1 MERDDVQLIREILD
15 GDDAAFNTLVQ
26 KYEKSVHAL
35 AWRKVGDF
43 HYAEEITQD
52 TFLRAYENLSTLK
65 NPNQF
70 AGWLYVIANRLC
82 IAWLRK
88 KKPAMLS
95 LEGMSVKELEK
106 LAYARYIS
114 DISEQREAEITERR
128 YKLAKKLLEKLPD
141 SERTVV
147 TLYYLGEMT
156 TKEIG
161 KFLGVSVNTITSRL
175 QRARKRLQGDQE
187 LLVQEILG
195 GVQIPT
201 SLRENIMRQV
211 AEIKPTPTTKPI
223 LPWVALGATAALVL
237 LLFGTSNRY
246 LTRFQKPY
254 SFEAAS
260 EPTIEIV
267 DAPIVLDIDSKPD
280 IRNQV
285 GQAASISKGG
295 RTDMQASET
304 LLTTTTGKN
313 PIKFSTSPW
322 TQALGPPKSP
332 AYDIFATSKKTLYV
346 STQTGIYRLPV
357 DATAWA
363 NINANIS
370 TDGGSMS
377 MVEHRDTLYIL
388 SNDKIFASSD
398 NGETWR
404 TYCPRPDG
412 DPIGLIITAEPQ
424 GVSSRIRTTIYLV
437 LRGKGVFRSTDAGA
451 HWEPFNEGLADRR
464 IYAVAA
470 IGNTV
475 FVGTNKGLYRLNS
488 DVWEKLSVG
497 ASKTDQAFERFENK
511 AVADTDSGFYRL
523 NNSGIWEQVP
533 LETFNAVH
541 CLEVV
546 EDNLYVGM
554 GRDSFTSKSIESRMA
569 QITMS
574 GEARQGW
581 IFRST
586 DLGDSWTE
594 ITPKSELPFFEAR
607 NKVRLLVAGGILL
620 TQGNELFRSADAGQ
634 TWTRLEVDTYLLNNV
649 NLQGVVVDDR
659 TFYAIGMFGV
669 YRTTNA
675 GNSWHPFMEG
685 IVGTRVRNLVAFN
698 NRLYAYTGHDIA
710 QSIDGGESWKSLPIG
725 AREPVLEPTIK
736 KRRWPN
742 LLYGSRFAVT
752 NDGLYGIATELGS
765 LCIFRLSTDGNTIVP
780 AQEIP
785 AFDREKL
792 STKLMAA
799 IAKAERIHLPDDMKK
814 DPKLVKAL
822 RNIVTFA
829 KVGGFAVSGE
839 TFYVEYQRSLFR
851 WKPGDLEWTNTG
863 LIDLSRQP
871 DEDSRNGF
879 KLAASGETVYVGK
892 RDGLLFQSLDEGN
905 NWRDITPNL
914 PLRFTRFKEIVF
926 MGSTVYIA
934 TDMGVLTS
942 QTGEHWRVLTDRMD
956 TRISIDRFATD
967 GTVVYGAGESGS
979 YRLGNHGKW
988 DQISPSIPGKI
999 ADLVVNDNRL
1009 YIATNR
1015 RGMFHISLNE
1025 ASYNAS
1031 INE

>member
-82 IAWLRK
+82 IAWMRK

-95 LEGMSVKELEK
+95 LERMSAKELEK

-114 DISEQREAEITERR
+114 DISEQHEAEITERR
-128 YKLAKKLLEKLPD
+128 YKLAKTLLEKLPD
-141 SERTVV
+141 SERTVM
-147 TLYYLGEMT
+147 TLYYLSEMT
-156 TKEIG
+156 TKEIS

-175 QRARKRLQGDQE
+175 QRGRKRLQGDQE
-187 LLVQEILG
+187 LLVQEVLS

-211 AEIKPTPTTKPI
+211 ADIKPTPTTKPI
-223 LPWVALGATAALVL
+223 LPWIALGATAALVL

-285 GQAASISKGG
+285 GQAASVSKSGG
-295 RTDMQASET
+295 TDLQASET
-304 LLTTTTGKN
+304 LLTTTTSKD

-346 STQTGIYRLPV
+346 STQTGIYRLPI
-357 DATAWA
+357 DATAWT

-377 MVEHRDTLYIL
+377 MVEHRDTLYIV
-388 SNDKIFASSD
+388 STDKIFASSD
-398 NGETWR
+398 DGETWNA
-404 TYCPRPDG
+404 YCQRPTG
-412 DPIGLIITAEPQ
+412 NPLGLIITDEPQ
-424 GVSSRIRTTIYLV
+424 GISSPIRATMYLV
-437 LRGKGVFRSTDAGA
+437 LRGKGVFRSTDAGTR
-451 HWEPFNEGLADRR
+451 WSLFNEGLADRR

-470 IGNTV
+470 IGSTV

-488 DVWEKLSVG
+488 DVWEKLSVD
-497 ASKTDQAFERFENK
+497 APKTDQAFVGFENK
-511 AVADTDSGFYRL
+511 PVADTDSGFYRL

-541 CLEVV
+541 SLEAV

-554 GRDSFTSKSIESRMA
+554 GRDFFTSQSVASSIT
-569 QITMS
+569 QITID

-594 ITPKSELPFFEAR
+594 ITPKSELPFFEAK
-607 NKVRLLVAGGILL
+607 NKVRLLVAGKILL
-620 TQGNELFRSADAGQ
+620 TQGDEWFRSADAGH
-634 TWTRLEVDTYLLNNV
+634 TWTRLRVNTYLLNNI
-649 NLQGVVVDDR
+649 NLQGVAVDDR
-659 TFYAIGMFGV
+659 TFYVIGMFGV

-675 GNSWHPFMEG
+675 GDSWHPFADG

-698 NRLYAYTGHDIA
+698 NKLYAYTGHDIA
-710 QSIDGGESWKSLPIG
+710 ESIDSGESWKSLHIDAG
-725 AREPVLEPTIK
+725 EPRLEPTTK
-736 KRRWPN
+736 KRRSLN
-742 LLYGSRFAVT
+742 LLYGSRLAVT
-752 NDGLYGIATELGS
+752 NDRLYGIATELGS
-765 LCIFRLSTDGNTIVP
+765 LCIFYLSTDGNTIVP

-785 AFDREKL
+785 AFDRETL
-792 STKLMAA
+792 SKERMAA
-799 IAKAERIHLPDDMKK
+799 IAKAERIYLPDDMKK
-814 DPKLVKAL
+814 EPKLAKVL
-822 RNIVTFA
+822 RTIVNFA
-829 KVGGFAVSGE
+829 RVGGFTVSDE
-839 TFYVEYQRSLFR
+839 TFYVEYQRSLFK
-851 WKPGDLEWTNTG
+851 WKPGDSEWTNTG
-863 LIDLSRQP
+863 LIDLGRQP
-871 DEDSRNGF
+871 NEDSRNGF
-879 KLAASGETVYVGK
+879 KLAASEETVYVGK
-892 RDGLLFQSLDEGN
+892 RGGQLFQSFDGGN
-905 NWRDITPNL
+905 SWRDITLIL
-914 PLRFTRFKEIVF
+914 PLRFTRFKEIIF
-926 MGSTVYIA
+926 AKPTVYVA
-934 TDMGVLTS
+934 TDTGVLAS
-942 QTGEHWRVLTDRMD
+942 QNGEHWRVLTNEMGQRPV
-956 TRISIDRFATD
+956 IDRFAVDDT
-967 GTVVYGAGESGS
+967 TVYGTGESGS
-979 YRLGNHGKW
+979 YRLQNRGKW
-988 DQISPSIPGKI
+988 EQISPSVPGKV

-1009 YIATNR
+1009 YIATKR
-1015 RGMFHISLNE
+1015 RGMFHVSLDE
-1025 ASYNAS
+1025 KSYNTS